1 MSIDEDKALKEW
13 KKYHKAIKE
22 FKLDENKDHNHQGY
36 IDFMYDGFFSGF
48 YAARD
53 LFKKDQTNE

>member
-1 MSIDEDKALKEW
+1 MSDEKIAASEW
-13 KKYHKAIKE
+13 KKFHKAIKE
-22 FKLDENKDHNHQGY
+22 FKLDENTDHNHQGN

-53 LFKKDQTNE
+53 LFKEVDDE